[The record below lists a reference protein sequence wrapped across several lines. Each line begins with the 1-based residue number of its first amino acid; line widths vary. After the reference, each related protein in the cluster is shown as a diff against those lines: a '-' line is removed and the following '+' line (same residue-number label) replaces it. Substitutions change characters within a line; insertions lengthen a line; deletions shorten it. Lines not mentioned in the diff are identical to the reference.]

1 MEQYATDKRVNIPYQ
16 LRSTT
21 GTPIKFRACEKN
33 STLLSMSD
41 NYVYCTMLF
50 ELILSLLLQS
60 NDMQNKLWCEAQQTP
75 APAAT
80 YRMIL
85 TC

>member
-1 MEQYATDKRVNIPYQ
+1 MELYANDKRVNILYQ

-41 NYVYCTMLF
+41 NYVHCTMLF

-60 NDMQNKLWCEAQQTP
+60 KAV
-75 APAAT
+75 AAL
-80 YRMIL
+80 RQVLAGPMP
-85 TC
+85 CH